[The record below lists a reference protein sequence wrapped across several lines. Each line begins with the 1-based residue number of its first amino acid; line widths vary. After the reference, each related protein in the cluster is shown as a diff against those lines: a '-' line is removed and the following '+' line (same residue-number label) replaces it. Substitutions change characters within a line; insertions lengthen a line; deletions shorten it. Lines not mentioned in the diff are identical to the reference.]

1 MSSNNR
7 VVPFTSP
14 VDATITNEA
23 EVKNNNNENGL
34 KLRKTNPLS
43 FDPNSQMVL
52 VVVVAARRTSQI

>member
-43 FDPNSQMVL
+43 FDHASKLKVKMNYL
-52 VVVVAARRTSQI
+52 